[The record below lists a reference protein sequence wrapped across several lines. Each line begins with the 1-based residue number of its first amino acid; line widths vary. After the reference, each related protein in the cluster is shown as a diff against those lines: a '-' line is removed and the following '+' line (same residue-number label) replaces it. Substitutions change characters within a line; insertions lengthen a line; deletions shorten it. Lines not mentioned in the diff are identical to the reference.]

1 MGFEPTI
8 VSLQDAKRTGLDDL
22 HESVRLDVM
31 DLLDWQKTYVFECQ
45 PPNWG
50 GRVMH
55 FVINLIYPIEIQLNT
70 NIIQVITIA
79 NIIHV
84 FT

>member
-31 DLLDWQKTYVFECQ
+31 DLLVGRKLKYLNASHQI
-45 PPNWG
+45 G
-50 GRVMH
+50 GWAGYN
-55 FVINLIYPIEIQLNT
+55 FVL
-70 NIIQVITIA
+70 
-79 NIIHV
+79 
-84 FT
+84 